1 MKTVRATSILT
12 CVTLFALGMS
22 LRSSNVQGQTTKQ
35 PSSQASPS
43 NASGSPTPAS
53 EGHARGDIAGDWQ
66 GTLQAGK
73 SLRII
78 LKIMKTDKGWGGKM
92 YSIDQG
98 AQPINVS
105 SVVLDGSALRYSVDL
120 IGGNYE
126 GTLSADGN
134 SILGNWTQG
143 PNPLP
148 LTLVRATKETAW
160 EIPVPPPPPKPMA
173 ADANPSFEV
182 ATIKPSKPE
191 AQGKG
196 FRVNG
201 RNFATINTSLDDLIE
216 FAYDVHAKQIIS
228 GPEWLDK
235 DKYDL
240 AAVPD
245 KEGSPSYEQWKSM
258 VQKLLADRFK
268 LTFHHDK
275 KELSVYVLSVGKG
288 GPKNVTKSES
298 PAPGFSIPIRPA
310 PGGIAMSVRNGTMT
324 NFAVFGLQGAVLD
337 RPVLDQTGLTDRFDF
352 TLTWAP
358 DESQFGGRIPPPSEN
373 LNPPPGLFTAIQEQ
387 LGLKL
392 DGVKAPA
399 DVMVID
405 HVEKPSEN

>member
-1 MKTVRATSILT
+1 MMRAASTLA
-12 CVTLFALGMS
+12 CVTLFAFSLS
-22 LRSSNVQGQTTKQ
+22 LRSSIAQSQTTKQ
-35 PSSQASPS
+35 PSSQSSPS
-43 NASGSPTPAS
+43 NSSAARTPAG
-53 EGHARGDIAGDWQ
+53 EAHARGDIAGDWQ
-66 GTLQAGK
+66 GTLPAGK

-78 LKIMKTDKGWGGKM
+78 LKITKTDKGWSAKM
-92 YSIDQG
+92 YSIDQ
-98 AQPINVS
+98 ASQAINAS
-105 SVVLDGSALRYSVDL
+105 SVTLDGSTFKYSVAL
-120 IGGNYE
+120 IGGSYE

-134 SILGNWTQG
+134 TIVGSWTQG
-143 PNPLP
+143 PSPLP

-160 EIPVPPPPPKPMA
+160 EIPIPPPPPKPMA

-182 ATIKPSKPE
+182 ATVKPSKPE

-201 RNFATINTSLDDLIE
+201 RNFATFNTLLDDLIE
-216 FAYDVHAKQIIS
+216 FAYDVHAKQIIG

-235 DKYDL
+235 DKFDI

-258 VQKLLADRFK
+258 VQKLLTDRFK

-275 KELSVYVLSVGKG
+275 KELSVYVLTVAKG
-288 GPKNVTKSES
+288 GPKNVTKSEN
-298 PAPGFSIPIRPA
+298 PAPGFSIPIGPA
-310 PGGIAMSVRNGTMT
+310 PGGITMSVRNGTMT

-358 DESQFGGRIPPPSEN
+358 DESQFGGRIPPPSESP
-373 LNPPPGLFTAIQEQ
+373 NPPPGLFTAIQEQ

-405 HVEKPSEN
+405 HAEKPSEN

>member
-1 MKTVRATSILT
+1 MCNVVCLQSIFEIVDRPESDDETAIISKLAIKFL
-12 CVTLFALGMS
+12 CCSDACGE
-22 LRSSNVQGQTTKQ
+22 
-35 PSSQASPS
+35 A
-43 NASGSPTPAS
+43 
-53 EGHARGDIAGDWQ
+53 HARGDIAGDWQ
-66 GTLQAGK
+66 GTLPAGK

-78 LKIMKTDKGWGGKM
+78 LKITKTDKGWSAKM
-92 YSIDQG
+92 YSIDQ
-98 AQPINVS
+98 ASQAINAS
-105 SVVLDGSALRYSVDL
+105 SVTLDGSTFKYSVAL
-120 IGGNYE
+120 IGGSYE

-134 SILGNWTQG
+134 TIVGSWTQG
-143 PNPLP
+143 PSPLP

-160 EIPVPPPPPKPMA
+160 EIPIPPPPPKPMA

-182 ATIKPSKPE
+182 ATVKPSKPE

-201 RNFATINTSLDDLIE
+201 RNFATFNTSLDDLIE
-216 FAYDVHAKQIIS
+216 FAYDVHAKQIIG

-235 DKYDL
+235 DKFDI

-258 VQKLLADRFK
+258 VQKLLTDRFK

-275 KELSVYVLSVGKG
+275 KELSVYVLTVAKG
-288 GPKNVTKSES
+288 GPKNVTKSEN
-298 PAPGFSIPIRPA
+298 PAPGFSIPIGPA
-310 PGGIAMSVRNGTMT
+310 PGGITMSVRNGTMT

-337 RPVLDQTGLTDRFDF
+337 RPVLDQIGLTDRFDF
-352 TLTWAP
+352 ILTWAP
-358 DESQFGGRIPPPSEN
+358 DEPQFGGRIPPPSESP
-373 LNPPPGLFTAIQEQ
+373 NPPPGLFTAIQEQ

-405 HVEKPSEN
+405 HAEKPSEN

>member
-1 MKTVRATSILT
+1 MKMMVRAISALT
-12 CVTLFALGMS
+12 CVTLFGLGVS
-22 LRSSNVQGQTTKQ
+22 LRLANAQTPKH
-35 PSSQASPS
+35 PSSQTSDAAPV
-43 NASGSPTPAS
+43 PVS
-53 EGHARGDIAGDWQ
+53 EAHARGDIAGDWQ

-73 SLRII
+73 SLRIV
-78 LKIMKTDKGWGGKM
+78 LKITKSDKGWSAKM

-98 AQPINVS
+98 AQPFNAS
-105 SVVLDGSALRYSVDL
+105 SVTLDGLTFKFSVDL
-120 IGGNYE
+120 IGGSYE
-126 GTLSADGN
+126 GRLSADGN
-134 SILGNWTQG
+134 SIVGTWTQG
-143 PNPLP
+143 PSPLP

-160 EIPVPPPPPKPMA
+160 EIPVPSPPKPMA

-196 FRVNG
+196 FRLNG
-201 RNFATINTSLDDLIE
+201 RNFSTINTSLNDLIE
-216 FAYDVHAKQIIS
+216 YAYDVHTKQILG

-235 DKYDL
+235 DKYDI

-245 KEGSPSYEQWKSM
+245 GEGTPSHEQLRTM
-258 VQKLLADRFK
+258 VQKLLTERFK
-268 LTFHHDK
+268 LTFHRDK
-275 KELSVYVLSVGKG
+275 KELAVYVLTVGKD

-310 PGGIAMSVRNGTMT
+310 PGGVAMSVRNGTMT
-324 NFAVFGLQGAVLD
+324 NFAVFGLQGAVVD
-337 RPVLDQTGLTDRFDF
+337 RPVLDRTNLTDRFDF

-358 DESQFGGRIPPPSEN
+358 DDSQFGGRMPPPAAIP
-373 LNPPPGLFTAIQEQ
+373 NPPPGLFTAIQEQ

-392 DGVKAPA
+392 DAVKAPA
-399 DVMVID
+399 DVIVID